1 MTDTSFLMR
10 ALNNYTPRNYATMT
24 DREKE
29 IVRAY
34 FEAGRSGGYPS
45 IARTLAE
52 EIIATE
58 AYEAGKNYEASLK

>member
-1 MTDTSFLMR
+1 MTNMLMR
-10 ALNNYTPRNYATMT
+10 ELNQYTPHNYATMT

-52 EIIATE
+52 EIIATN
-58 AYEAGKNYEASLK
+58 AYEAGKQYEASLK